1 METPSKPKTRLKMS
15 RNFLETKETPRP
27 FYSSQNETR
36 ETPRPFY
43 SSQKETRETPRPFY
57 SSQKDANSVFQ
68 VLAVL

>member
-1 METPSKPKTRLKMS
+1 METPSKPETRLKMS

-27 FYSSQNETR
+27 Y
-36 ETPRPFY
+36 Y

-68 VLAVL
+68 VMAVLRWMSLL